1 MTQSLS
7 KGAARRLAAAA
18 RTRAALAELN
28 AAAASV
34 NACTWLLCDIK
45 NRKQQE
51 ARFNER
57 ARKKNKNVTGTGRMT
72 TGTIPLR
79 HTDWAAITADAKNSL
94 HMAREIY
101 KHARGDVAALE
112 RALRQ

>member
-1 MTQSLS
+1 
-7 KGAARRLAAAA
+7 
-18 RTRAALAELN
+18 
-28 AAAASV
+28 
-34 NACTWLLCDIK
+34 
-45 NRKQQE
+45 
-51 ARFNER
+51 
-57 ARKKNKNVTGTGRMT
+57 MT